1 VNLNIDRPQSLSS
14 NDVLVTRALYYRY
27 SSWLLGYLMTVVKD
41 YELAEQYLVEIFKEV
56 PSRLQDFTGS
66 NSSPWLALQLLAKSK
81 LKEYTRALHVGKEKN
96 NIDSAERLKFD
107 SYVNAMTTEQQ
118 IVFCGVY
125 YYQKSTALL
134 AQELNKADNE
144 VKKILKE
151 AFLMIKNG

>member
-1 VNLNIDRPQSLSS
+1 VKLNVERPQNLSS

-41 YELAEQYLVEIFKEV
+41 YDLAEQYLVDVFKEV
-56 PSRLQDFTGS
+56 PNRLPEFTGS
-66 NSSPWLALQLLAKSK
+66 ESNPWLCLQQLAKSK
-81 LKEYTRALHVGKEKN
+81 LKNYTRTLRSGVAIKDQGT
-96 NIDSAERLKFD
+96 AERLRFD

-125 YYQKSTALL
+125 YYQKPTALL
-134 AQELNKADNE
+134 AQELNKADDE

>member
-1 VNLNIDRPQSLSS
+1 MNLNIDRSTSLSS

-27 SSWLLGYLMTVVKD
+27 SSWLLGYLMAVVKD

-56 PSRLQDFTGS
+56 PNRLQDFTGS
-66 NSSPWLALQLLAKSK
+66 ESSPWLCLQVLAKGK
-81 LKEYTRALHVGKEKN
+81 LKGYTSALRTNKS
-96 NIDSAERLKFD
+96 NINFDSMERLKFD
-107 SYVNAMTTEQQ
+107 SYVNSMTTEQQ

-134 AQELNKADNE
+134 AHELNKADDE
-144 VKKILKE
+144 VRKILKE

>member
-1 VNLNIDRPQSLSS
+1 MNLNIDRSTSLNS

-27 SSWLLGYLMTVVKD
+27 SSWLLGYLMAVVKD

-56 PSRLQDFTGS
+56 PNRLQDFTGS
-66 NSSPWLALQLLAKSK
+66 NSSPWLCLQVLAKDK
-81 LKEYTRALHVGKEKN
+81 LKGYTSALRTNRSKIN
-96 NIDSAERLKFD
+96 FDFIERLKFD

-134 AQELNKADNE
+134 AQELNKADDE

>member
-1 VNLNIDRPQSLSS
+1 MNLNIDRSPRLSS

-27 SSWLLGYLMTVVKD
+27 SSWLLGYLMAVVKD
-41 YELAEQYLVEIFKEV
+41 YELAEQYLVDIFKDV
-56 PSRLQDFTGS
+56 PSRLHEFTGS
-66 NSSPWLALQLLAKSK
+66 ESSPWLCLQVLAKSK
-81 LKEYTRALHVGKEKN
+81 LKGYASALRANKAKTN
-96 NIDSAERLKFD
+96 FDSMERLKFD
-107 SYVNAMTTEQQ
+107 SYVDAMTTEQQ

-134 AQELNKADNE
+134 AQELNKADDE

>member
-1 VNLNIDRPQSLSS
+1 MNLNIDKSVSLSS

-27 SSWLLGYLMTVVKD
+27 SSWLLGYLMAVVKD

-56 PSRLQDFTGS
+56 PNRLQDFTGS
-66 NSSPWLALQLLAKSK
+66 ESSPWLCMQMLAKAK
-81 LKEYTRALHVGKEKN
+81 LKGYTSALRTSRSRAN
-96 NIDSAERLKFD
+96 FDSTERLKFD
-107 SYVNAMTTEQQ
+107 SYVSAMTTEQQ

-134 AQELNKADNE
+134 AQELNKADDE
-144 VKKILKE
+144 VRKILKE